1 MIAKW
6 IAQNEGFNLIC
17 THLSIQLFRFKKVE
31 LLSSCCKNKKGII
44 DPDEVTTG
52 DGDPVLSKKLNRLNN
67 FITQASV

>member
-31 LLSSCCKNKKGII
+31 NKKGII